1 MDYIHSFVDGLV
13 GILCW
18 GVLLT
23 LILTPVKPGGLSPE
37 PRSPPTLSV
46 SLIMSSH
53 SINSHTSHTTPT
65 SHPNAS
71 FATSHTDATQHSE
84 SDQACH
90 PHKHEMDTHNQTQMD
105 LMGPA
110 PSGDDLGH
118 FSFAPTTR
126 TTVVTTTTTTTTSF
140 PPLTIKPPRAVKD
153 LDTRQ
158 YPLAA
163 SPTPASLRKLQ
174 FKIGGRSIAFH
185 EPEDAV
191 TASTEVSENPQTP
204 FLCPSFSRKSC

>member
-1 MDYIHSFVDGLV
+1 MLGRLANTYLDPRE
-13 GILCW
+13 
-18 GVLLT
+18 T
-23 LILTPVKPGGLSPE
+23 GGLSPE
-37 PRSPPTLSV
+37 SRSPTLSV

-53 SINSHTSHTTPT
+53 PTNSRTSYATPT
-65 SHPNAS
+65 SDPNAS
-71 FATSHTDATQHSE
+71 FASPHAHVTHHLE
-84 SDQACH
+84 SGQARH
-90 PHKHEMDTHNQTQMD
+90 PHNHEMDKHDQTQMD

-110 PSGDDLGH
+110 SSSDDLGQ

-140 PPLTIKPPRAVKD
+140 PPLAIKPPRAVKD

-163 SPTPASLRKLQ
+163 SPTPSSLRNVQ

-185 EPEDAV
+185 EPEDSVA
-191 TASTEVSENPQTP
+191 ASTEVSGIFQGPLYPT
-204 FLCPSFSRKSC
+204 C